1 MLQYFPELLS
11 IYNPKNNANETVL
24 VNGAAIQCASWE
36 GVSLSDLQSLLYIDL
51 LPHDICIEME
61 DGSFDVVIPQG
72 VTVPAKKTIEVV
84 LEDPEQKSLTLTLYR
99 KKEQDYVVG

>member
-1 MLQYFPELLS
+1 M
-11 IYNPKNNANETVL
+11 
-24 VNGAAIQCASWE
+24 NGAAIQCASWE

-99 KKEQDYVVG
+99 KKEQDYVVGK